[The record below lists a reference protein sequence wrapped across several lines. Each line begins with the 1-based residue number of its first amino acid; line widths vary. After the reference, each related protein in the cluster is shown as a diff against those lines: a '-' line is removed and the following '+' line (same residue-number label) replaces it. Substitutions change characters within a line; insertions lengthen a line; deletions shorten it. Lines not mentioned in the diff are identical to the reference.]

1 MKLHKPFNPDG
12 DTLTTTSKIGDI
24 LDKGYFKSNFQN
36 SKPLENKNI
45 FRKTYGFLNR
55 LRNS

>member
-24 LDKGYFKSNFQN
+24 LDKGNFCIL
-36 SKPLENKNI
+36 SPL
-45 FRKTYGFLNR
+45 
-55 LRNS
+55 

>member
-24 LDKGYFKSNFQN
+24 LDKGNFYIL
-36 SKPLENKNI
+36 SPLKWT
-45 FRKTYGFLNR
+45 RAYDHML
-55 LRNS
+55 LS